1 MSSYISCYNQETR
14 ELEQFKVPKSVY
26 VYVIQLECEIKYGR
40 GGVQK
45 LYPGRFEV
53 RKMTEIP
60 IGSKWKHKN
69 SNDVYVVMEQYSH
82 RVVLQHE
89 LTGTSIILTVGHLNP
104 DGFAD
109 YERIEE

>member
-1 MSSYISCYNQETR
+1 
-14 ELEQFKVPKSVY
+14 
-26 VYVIQLECEIKYGR
+26 
-40 GGVQK
+40 
-45 LYPGRFEV
+45 
-53 RKMTEIP
+53 MTKIP

-89 LTGTSIILTVGHLNP
+89 LTGTNIKLTVGHLNP